1 MIDFILSVFSS
12 VLNMDMRDHHDI
24 PFALPL
30 MLAIF
35 GGGLISYCIIRLIP
49 DPAEVKD
56 D

>member
-1 MIDFILSVFSS
+1 MIDFMLSIFSS

-35 GGGLISYCIIRLIP
+35 GGGLIGYSIIRLIP
-49 DPAEVKD
+49 DPEVKED
-56 D
+56 